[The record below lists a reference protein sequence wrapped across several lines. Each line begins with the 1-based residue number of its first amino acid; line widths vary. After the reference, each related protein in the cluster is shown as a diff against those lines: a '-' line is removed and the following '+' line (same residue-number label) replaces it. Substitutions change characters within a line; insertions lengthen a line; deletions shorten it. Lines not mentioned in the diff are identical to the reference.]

1 MSRRAEEQ
9 RKEQRKQETQEA
21 AEAVAAEAQKAPDVA
36 DQAAQLVQFANQVR
50 RPRERVVRNRL
61 ALFPCEINL
70 LISRAKRTRS
80 QRLKSTH
87 PLSDASV
94 PSYPAAS
101 HSVTIS
107 WSHHTRTHCD
117 GGMRV
122 LNLVR
127 RTDVLR
133 PCSMPPTD

>member
-1 MSRRAEEQ
+1 MLDAKELDRIRKKLKKEQDEVSRRAEEQ

-61 ALFPCEINL
+61 ALFTCEINL

-87 PLSDASV
+87 PLSDAMFSACRSRYV
-94 PSYPAAS
+94 FGVS
-101 HSVTIS
+101 
-107 WSHHTRTHCD
+107 
-117 GGMRV
+117 
-122 LNLVR
+122 
-127 RTDVLR
+127 
-133 PCSMPPTD
+133 